1 MLYLKSRLLA
11 SKISCDYPSL
21 CCIIPTTL
29 GETVK
34 KTHYIY
40 LCLITCLDLSNAG
53 SSPLLSF
60 LSQLPTASQQTVG
73 NFPRFPTI
81 SQIFEL
87 NESLLQTKY
96 LIFDARC
103 KHILNYRVFT
113 VSVTENKQNRVL
125 HFIVYWTTCIV

>member
-21 CCIIPTTL
+21 CCIIPTNL
-29 GETVK
+29 GK
-34 KTHYIY
+34 LSKTHQIY
-40 LCLITCLDLSNAG
+40 LCLITCLDLFIAG

-60 LSQLPTASQQTVG
+60 LSQLPTASQRTVG

-81 SQIFEL
+81 SRIFEL
-87 NESLLQTKY
+87 NESLQQTKY
-96 LIFDARC
+96 FIYDARC

-113 VSVTENKQNRVL
+113 VSFTENKQKRVL
-125 HFIVYWTTCIV
+125 HFIVYCTTCIV